1 MSSEQFAEAVA
12 HGSIYILACLI
23 GVFVYF
29 IKKNYLFS
37 EHRSF
42 MKELKQKG
50 YTQKEID
57 FLIGEKKANR
67 PIDLYLTHK
76 FNLDQMH
83 EIKRGTV
90 VGVDYTKYADP
101 SIPAEKMFK
110 MRKALEKIEEENKKR
125 QD

>member
-1 MSSEQFAEAVA
+1 MSSDLFAKFVVYAA
-12 HGSIYILACLI
+12 ISALALMFGI
-23 GVFVYF
+23 ISYYW
-29 IKKNYLFS
+29 KKHYLFS
-37 EHRSF
+37 EHRPF

-50 YTQKEID
+50 YTQEEID
-57 FLIGEKKANR
+57 FLIGEKKAYR

-110 MRKALEKIEEENKKR
+110 MRKELEKITEEEKKGR
-125 QD
+125 E